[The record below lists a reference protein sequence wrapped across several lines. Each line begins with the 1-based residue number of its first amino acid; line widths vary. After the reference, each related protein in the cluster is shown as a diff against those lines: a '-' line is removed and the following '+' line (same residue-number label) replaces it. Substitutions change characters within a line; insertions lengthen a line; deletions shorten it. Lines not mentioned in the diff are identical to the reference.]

1 MSPSPP
7 NRVFIFGR
15 ASRLGN
21 PQSRVNNG
29 SYLAPKNIVQQLEPL
44 LDEDLKLM
52 YTATANLY
60 IRSLT
65 SLSLKDLP
73 LVGGKNASLG
83 EMMQAFEF
91 EGIQIPQGFAI
102 TVDAYRDHLKANNL
116 TEKIKFYLKEL
127 EKGNISLEKAGK
139 FIRQLF
145 YQSPLPESIQ
155 TEITSAYTEL
165 CRFYHTERLDVA
177 VRSSATAEDLP
188 DASFAGQQESYL
200 NVRGIA
206 EVLEACRKCYASLFT
221 DRAIS
226 YRNTQG
232 FDHLEVALSIG
243 IQKMVRSDL
252 ASAGVMFSID
262 PETGFNNVI
271 LITGAWG
278 LGENVVQGTVNPD
291 EFRVFKPLLNQP
303 HLQPIIEKTPGSKE
317 KKLIYAQETNQQTCE
332 DATPESNSG
341 RGVQGFEE
349 TSKHS
354 PSACAVRQVE
364 TSPAERQSLIL
375 RDAEILQLAQWANR
389 IESHYGQPMDI
400 EWAKDGTT
408 GELFILQARPETVQ
422 SRQGQG
428 ILKTYELKQSNKP
441 ILTGLSVGAAI
452 ATGQVCLIESAA
464 QIDQFEDGAI
474 LVTKMTDPDWVP
486 VMKRAAGIVTDSGGR
501 TCHAAII
508 SRELGIP
515 AVVGT
520 GRATQL
526 LQQHQEITLSCAE
539 GDRGQIYNGILDY
552 QQSEVSL
559 EGIPETK
566 TRIMINIA
574 SPAAAFKWWKLP
586 VNGIGLARMEFII
599 NSVIKIHPLALV
611 HFERLSD
618 REAQQQIQQ
627 ITQGYQ
633 DKKEYFVDKLAQ
645 GIAKIAA
652 SQYPE
657 PVIVRMSDFK
667 TNEYADLIGGRQFE
681 PSEANPML
689 GFRGASR
696 YYSPRYREGFA
707 LECQAIKRVREV
719 IGLDNVIIMIPF
731 CRRLQEADRVLE
743 VLAENGLQRGK
754 NGLQV
759 YVMCEVPS
767 NVELAAEFSQRFD
780 GFSIGTNDLTQLVLG
795 IDRDSENL
803 AELFDERD
811 LAVKRMIRRLIKTAH
826 KQGRLVG
833 ICGQAPSDHPD
844 FATFLV
850 EAGIDSISLNPD
862 SAISV
867 KQQVAQTEAKLENR
881 LVPRKAA

>member
-1 MSPSPP
+1 MST
-7 NRVFIFGR
+7 
-15 ASRLGN
+15 
-21 PQSRVNNG
+21 
-29 SYLAPKNIVQQLEPL
+29 K
-44 LDEDLKLM
+44 
-52 YTATANLY
+52 TANLY
-60 IRSLT
+60 IRPLS

-83 EMMQAFEF
+83 EMIQALQP
-91 EGIQIPQGFAI
+91 EGIQIPNGFAI
-102 TVDAYRDHLKANNL
+102 TIEAYRQYLQTNNL
-116 TEKIKFYLKEL
+116 TAKIQSYLAQMEEGNLTL
-127 EKGNISLEKAGK
+127 EQTGKA
-139 FIRQLF
+139 IRQLF
-145 YQSPLPESIQ
+145 EQSSFPAAIQ
-155 TEITSAYTEL
+155 AEIIVAYNEL
-165 CRFYHTERLDVA
+165 CRFYQSDRVDVA

-200 NVRGIA
+200 NICGAAAI
-206 EVLEACRKCYASLFT
+206 LDACRQCYASLFT

-226 YRNTQG
+226 YRNTKG

-262 PETGFNNVI
+262 PETGFDNLI

-278 LGENVVQGTVNPD
+278 LGENVVQGAVNPD
-291 EFRVFKPLLNQP
+291 EFRVFKPLLTKPN
-303 HLQPIIEKTPGSKE
+303 LQPIIEKTAGSKA
-317 KKLIYAQETNQQTCE
+317 KKLIYAPETKNATCQIE
-332 DATPESNSG
+332 ISLS
-341 RGVQGFEE
+341 
-349 TSKHS
+349 
-354 PSACAVRQVE
+354 
-364 TSPAERQSLIL
+364 ERQAFIL
-375 RDAEILQLAQWANR
+375 EDAEILQLARWANR

-408 GELFILQARPETVQ
+408 GELFIVQARPETVQ
-422 SRQGQG
+422 SRQEPG
-428 ILKTYELKQSNKP
+428 IIKTYQLKQAARP
-441 ILTGLSVGAAI
+441 IFSGLSVGSAI
-452 ATGQVCLIESAA
+452 ATGKVCLIESAD

-486 VMKRAAGIVTDSGGR
+486 VMKRAAGIITDSGGR

-520 GRATQL
+520 KEATKL
-526 LQQHQEITLSCAE
+526 LQQHQEITLSCGS
-539 GDRGQIYNGILDY
+539 GDRGHIYNGILDY
-552 QQSEVSL
+552 EQSEVDL
-559 EGIPETK
+559 EGVPETK
-566 TRIMINIA
+566 TRIALNIA

-599 NSVIKIHPLALV
+599 NNFIKIHPLALV
-611 HFERLSD
+611 NFDRLKD
-618 REAQQQIQQ
+618 RKAKKQIEQL
-627 ITQGYQ
+627 TSTYQ
-633 DKKEYFVDKLAQ
+633 DKQAYFVDKLAW

-657 PVIVRMSDFK
+657 PVVVRMSDFK
-667 TNEYADLIGGRQFE
+667 TNEYADLIGGREFE
-681 PSEANPML
+681 PTEANPML

-696 YYSPRYREGFA
+696 YYSPHYRAGFA
-707 LECQAIKRVREV
+707 LECQAIKRVREE

-731 CRRLQEADRVLE
+731 CRRLQEADRVLQ
-743 VLAENGLQRGK
+743 VLAENGLRRGT

-795 IDRDSENL
+795 IDRDSGQL

-826 KQGRLVG
+826 AYDRPVG
-833 ICGQAPSDHPD
+833 ICGQAPSDYPD

-862 SAISV
+862 SAIAV
-867 KQQVAQTEAKLENR
+867 KQQVAQTEAR
-881 LVPRKAA
+881 LRDMFVSRKAA